1 MSHESR
7 ADEALRHIE
16 IEPDRDRPS
25 AFTLRID
32 GTDQS
37 HVDLDDPRRLEFD
50 YMQRMADVIDA
61 YGEPGTPVRIVHIG
75 GAALTIPRYVA
86 VTRPRSS
93 QTVLEPD
100 EQVTALVREQLPV
113 PRGSAIKV
121 RPVDGRSGIAA
132 MREDL
137 ADIIVLDAFD
147 GAQIP
152 AELTT
157 AEFLVDLARVAA
169 PGGIVLLNL
178 ADKAPFPYVRRAV
191 KGVCDAFAHVL
202 ISAEPATLKGRRF
215 GNVLVAASQVPLPW
229 EALARRA
236 ASSPFPYRVL
246 PYRDVVTTFAAK
258 TPFTDADS
266 SRSPAPPGGAAFFS

>member
-1 MSHESR
+1 M
-7 ADEALRHIE
+7 DEAQRRVE
-16 IEPDRDRPS
+16 IVPDRDRPS
-25 AFTLRID
+25 AFTLQID

-37 HVDLDDPRRLEFD
+37 YVDLDDPTRLEFD
-50 YMQRMADVIDA
+50 YMQRIADVIDA
-61 YGEPGTPVRIVHIG
+61 HGPAGAPLRCVHVG

-86 VTRPRSS
+86 ASRPRSS

-100 EQVTALVREQLPV
+100 KVVTALVRERLPL
-113 PRGSAIKV
+113 PRNSGIKI

-132 MREDL
+132 MRDDL

-147 GAQIP
+147 GARIP

-157 AEFLVDLARVAA
+157 VEYFAELARVVVDD
-169 PGGIVLLNL
+169 GLVLLNI
-178 ADKAPFPYVRRAV
+178 ADKAPFPYARRVVR
-191 KGVCDAFAHVL
+191 GVCDTFPQVM

-215 GNVLVAASQVPLPW
+215 GNVLVVASRASLPW

-246 PYRDVVTTFAAK
+246 PYRDVVAAFAAK
-258 TPFTDADS
+258 APFTDADS
-266 SRSPAPPGGAAFFS
+266 QRSPAPPGGATFFS